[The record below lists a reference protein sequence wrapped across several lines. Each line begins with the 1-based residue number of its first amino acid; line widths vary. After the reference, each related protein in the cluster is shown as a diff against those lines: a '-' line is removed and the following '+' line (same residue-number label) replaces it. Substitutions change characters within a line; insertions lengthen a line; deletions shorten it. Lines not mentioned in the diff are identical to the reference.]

1 MLVDTH
7 AHLQDR
13 VYARDIAEVLARA
26 TAAGVERIVN
36 VSYDQSSS
44 EQAVQLAREHHGIFA
59 AVGTHPHDAASWS
72 ADSAVRLRQLAGEKK
87 VVAIGEIGLD
97 YHRNLSP
104 KPAQQKA
111 FIAQIELARE
121 LSLPIIVHS
130 REATEDILA
139 VLGNYRDLRGVIHCY
154 SGTRTQAKKFLD
166 LGYYLGITGI
176 VTFPQAGELQA
187 VAASVPLDRLLVET
201 DAPYLAPQSFRG
213 QRNEPA
219 YVVEVAVQIA
229 ALKKIGLADV
239 AKQTTLNAVELFHCG
254 E

>member
-13 VYARDIAEVLARA
+13 VFAPDQDEVIARA
-26 TAAGVERIVN
+26 VGAGIGRIVN
-36 VSYDQSSS
+36 VGYDRSSS
-44 EQAVQLAREHHGIFA
+44 EQAVLLARGHKEIFA
-59 AVGTHPHDAASWS
+59 AVGTHPHDAVSWE
-72 ADSAVRLRQLAGEKK
+72 ADSVGHLRVLAREKK
-87 VVAIGEIGLD
+87 VVGIGEIGLD

-104 KPAQQKA
+104 KSAQRQA
-111 FIAQIELARE
+111 FIAQIELAKE

-139 VLGNYRDLRGVIHCY
+139 VLENYQGLRGVIHCY
-154 SGTRTQAKKFLD
+154 SGTRAQAEKFLD

-187 VAASVPLDRLLVET
+187 VVTTVPLTKLLVET
-201 DAPYLAPQSFRG
+201 DAPYLAPQSSRG
-213 QRNEPA
+213 RRNEPG
-219 YVVEVAVQIA
+219 YVVEIA
-229 ALKKIGLADV
+229 AKIADLKKADPADV
-239 AKQTTLNAVELFHCG
+239 AKQTTLNAEELFRFG